1 MIAIRILGALTV
13 LATPAMAQQ
22 RWQRQVDE
30 RVLRLAQAVPRL
42 SRAPVVKR
50 LGQLNTD
57 EAGSFQITLGQGMPY
72 TILAVCD
79 DDCTRLQL
87 TLLTSSG
94 SDVAKE
100 RNSESFPTLHVTP
113 QATMTYRIRVVM
125 EGCRWNPCWYA
136 VAVIPLGRNTP

>member
-1 MIAIRILGALTV
+1 MIAIRILCVLTV

-30 RVLRLAQAVPRL
+30 RVQRLVQAVPRS
-42 SRAPVVKR
+42 SRAPVVQR

-94 SDVAKE
+94 SEVAKE
-100 RNSESFPTLHVTP
+100 RDSESFPTLHVTP
-113 QATMTYRIRVVM
+113 QSTMTYRIRVVM

-136 VAVIPLGRNTP
+136 VAVVPLGRNTP

>member
-1 MIAIRILGALTV
+1 
-13 LATPAMAQQ
+13 
-22 RWQRQVDE
+22 
-30 RVLRLAQAVPRL
+30 
-42 SRAPVVKR
+42 
-50 LGQLNTD
+50 
-57 EAGSFQITLGQGMPY
+57 MPY